1 VASQLSRAAAPVP
14 APAPG
19 PAFPPDWADGV
30 ASAASVSA
38 SPATDAGLSVDA
50 PALTGAAAAG
60 GGGGGDGAA
69 GDGALGAAPA
79 AGAPAAPAAQR
90 AAVAVL
96 RAATDTYSLSVVRLA
111 DPAHATV
118 AEVNVTAGR
127 RTYRVCSD
135 APRPVLAPAAAP
147 AAAAPGAGGGG
158 TAGAAATGGA
168 AGGWAA
174 AAAPRCA
181 PDAPMWL
188 NVSHGVEWVALHPRL
203 AFPGI
208 PGLRVE
214 AGGQVLS
221 QGGDVGADQVE
232 DTTALT
238 PARRAAAAAAP
249 CGPMLERACPCCLAP
264 LVWSARGGVR
274 RGSRSGATKTALRS
288 RSSGCCHRESGLVGD
303 ERGAVATNP
312 VLPAPAPHRLPAG
325 EEDRGRLD
333 AEQPCK
339 LCTPTHVHLLRG
351 QNQQGAAPQNPGA
364 ACAGSTRTS
373 CRSRLCWAWCR
384 GGRPRCRLWSWP
396 RTA

>member
-19 PAFPPDWADGV
+19 PAFPPDWADGA

-38 SPATDAGLSVDA
+38 SPATDAGLVVDA
-50 PALTGAAAAG
+50 PAPAGAGA
-60 GGGGGDGAA
+60 DGAA
-69 GDGALGAAPA
+69 GAGNAPGAAPA

-90 AAVAVL
+90 AAAAVL

-249 CGPMLERACPCCLAP
+249 CGSTLERACPL
-264 LVWSARGGVR
+264 LNSSQSARRQVGV
-274 RGSRSGATKTALRS
+274 
-288 RSSGCCHRESGLVGD
+288 
-303 ERGAVATNP
+303 
-312 VLPAPAPHRLPAG
+312 
-325 EEDRGRLD
+325 
-333 AEQPCK
+333 
-339 LCTPTHVHLLRG
+339 
-351 QNQQGAAPQNPGA
+351 
-364 ACAGSTRTS
+364 
-373 CRSRLCWAWCR
+373 
-384 GGRPRCRLWSWP
+384 
-396 RTA
+396 

>member
-147 AAAAPGAGGGG
+147 AAAAPGGGGG
-158 TAGAAATGGA
+158 
-168 AGGWAA
+168 
-174 AAAPRCA
+174 
-181 PDAPMWL
+181 
-188 NVSHGVEWVALHPRL
+188 HGVEWVALHPRL

-249 CGPMLERACPCCLAP
+249 CGSTLERACPL
-264 LVWSARGGVR
+264 LNSSQSARRQVGV
-274 RGSRSGATKTALRS
+274 
-288 RSSGCCHRESGLVGD
+288 
-303 ERGAVATNP
+303 
-312 VLPAPAPHRLPAG
+312 
-325 EEDRGRLD
+325 
-333 AEQPCK
+333 
-339 LCTPTHVHLLRG
+339 
-351 QNQQGAAPQNPGA
+351 
-364 ACAGSTRTS
+364 
-373 CRSRLCWAWCR
+373 
-384 GGRPRCRLWSWP
+384 
-396 RTA
+396 

>member
-1 VASQLSRAAAPVP
+1 VCAAQGFVASQLSRAAAPVP

-147 AAAAPGAGGGG
+147 AAAAPGGGGG
-158 TAGAAATGGA
+158 GG
-168 AGGWAA
+168 G

-249 CGPMLERACPCCLAP
+249 CGSTLERACPL
-264 LVWSARGGVR
+264 LNSSRSARRQVGV
-274 RGSRSGATKTALRS
+274 
-288 RSSGCCHRESGLVGD
+288 
-303 ERGAVATNP
+303 
-312 VLPAPAPHRLPAG
+312 
-325 EEDRGRLD
+325 
-333 AEQPCK
+333 
-339 LCTPTHVHLLRG
+339 
-351 QNQQGAAPQNPGA
+351 
-364 ACAGSTRTS
+364 
-373 CRSRLCWAWCR
+373 
-384 GGRPRCRLWSWP
+384 
-396 RTA
+396 